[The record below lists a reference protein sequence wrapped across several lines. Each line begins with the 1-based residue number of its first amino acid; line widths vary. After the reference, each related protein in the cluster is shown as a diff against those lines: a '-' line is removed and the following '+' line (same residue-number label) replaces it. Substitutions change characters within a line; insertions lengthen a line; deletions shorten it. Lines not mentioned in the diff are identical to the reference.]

1 MAHAER
7 PLIEIELVFVD
18 ASHRI
23 ERETLLLPV
32 GVTVGEACAASALV
46 TRLSFDAGAGLDGGA
61 HAPLRLGLWGRLC
74 GPDSVLQPHD
84 RLELLRPLQ
93 ADPMEARRQ
102 RLRRDGLR
110 KVKRPPRG
118 ARGP

>member
-1 MAHAER
+1 MAQGER
-7 PLIEIELVFVD
+7 PVIEIELVFAD
-18 ASHRI
+18 APHQI

-32 GVTVGEACAASALV
+32 SVTVGEACAASTLV
-46 TRLSFDAGAGLDGGA
+46 TRLGFDAGAGLDGGA

-74 GPDSVLQPHD
+74 SPDTVLQPHD

-110 KVKRPPRG
+110 KVKRAPRKVCK
-118 ARGP
+118 P